1 MNCSKISPTY
11 IQIFINTDYPVSFHS
26 NLPKGSS
33 NKNENYPLLQGHY
46 FNILVYCYFLSPLS
60 SILLPNINLLQ
71 LTFPDIP
78 RVPSILKINPN
89 IVLHRYLNL
98 HSVMQEITEKCWKNL
113 GVTWTT
119 EFHTSHYMVTNLTEY
134 WEKVLQKHLLN
145 IDTGNDKLIK
155 CFCGWLSS
163 SFT

>member
-1 MNCSKISPTY
+1 MIFLFFHISTEDNHTSFPLQMNCSKISPTY

-119 EFHTSHYMVTNLTEY
+119 EFHTSHYMVTISLSTERKY
-134 WEKVLQKHLLN
+134 FRN
-145 IDTGNDKLIK
+145 I
-155 CFCGWLSS
+155 C
-163 SFT
+163 